1 MERLPA
7 PAIDIKDTNV
17 RRFLLEL
24 LKVLMNVQEIGLYS
38 VEVSWSEPMNL
49 AIPFRSGGVRK
60 NAPGIV
66 RLANAN
72 LSDAPESPVN
82 YGATKWKWNGD
93 GSVKIIHVEGLTAGT
108 SYQLTFEVVG

>member
-7 PAIDIKDTNV
+7 PSIDIKDTNV

-24 LKVLMNVQEIGLYS
+24 LKALTNVSESALYS
-38 VEVSWSEPMNL
+38 VEVAWSEPMNL
-49 AIPFRSGGVRK
+49 SVPFRSGGVRK
-60 NAPGIV
+60 NSPAIV
-66 RLANAN
+66 RLANAS
-72 LSDAPESPVN
+72 LSAAPELPVS

-108 SYQLTFEVVG
+108 RYQLTFEVVG